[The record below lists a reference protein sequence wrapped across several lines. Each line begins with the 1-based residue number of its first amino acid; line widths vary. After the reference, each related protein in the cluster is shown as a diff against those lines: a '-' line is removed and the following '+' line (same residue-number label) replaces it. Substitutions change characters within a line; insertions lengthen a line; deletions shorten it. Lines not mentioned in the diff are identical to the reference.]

1 MKSIVLPFILF
12 LPILCFSYEDAL
24 QGRPSIYGSSKNVKC
39 PIEVVPGRGIGPM
52 EVGRH
57 LKEFVDL
64 KMMMKSVQG
73 SKTHMIIGRYSV
85 QFSEQGILNYV
96 EAEIGDLPDCVY
108 FGKTKITKK
117 MSSAQI
123 AKILP
128 NCKKQEMRYGGN
140 IIECEGIS
148 IGSGGWGG
156 NQKTPQLKVMT
167 K

>member
-1 MKSIVLPFILF
+1 MKSIILSLILF
-12 LPILCFSYEDAL
+12 LPVFCFSYEDVL
-24 QGRPSIYGSSKNVKC
+24 QGRPSIYGSSKNVNC
-39 PIEVVPGRGIGPM
+39 PIEVVPGKGIGPL

-57 LKEFVDL
+57 LKEFEDL
-64 KMMMKSVQG
+64 KMTMKSVQG

-85 QFSEQGILNYV
+85 QFSEQGILKYV

-108 FGKTKITKK
+108 FGRTKITKK

-123 AKILP
+123 AEILP
-128 NCKKQEMRYGGN
+128 NCKKLEIRYGGN

-156 NQKTPQLKVMT
+156 TQKTPSLRVMI